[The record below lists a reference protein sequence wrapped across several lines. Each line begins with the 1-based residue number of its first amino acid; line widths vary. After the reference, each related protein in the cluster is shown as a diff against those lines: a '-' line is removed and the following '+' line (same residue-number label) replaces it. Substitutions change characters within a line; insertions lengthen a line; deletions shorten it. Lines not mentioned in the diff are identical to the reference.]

1 MEFLEKPERGIVS
14 AEISIRMKMIDESC
28 RWTRV
33 GYEIMMPDNGTDKK
47 VVVTFTDEEKE
58 KQSEAEYAEVI
69 RERDNLILTISGG
82 IAIYEITDKIRTVY
96 ITEET
101 GGACRLYEKGIDG
114 DYRGKCVGIMP
125 SR

>member
-1 MEFLEKPERGIVS
+1 
-14 AEISIRMKMIDESC
+14 MK
-28 RWTRV
+28 
-33 GYEIMMPDNGTDKK
+33 K
-47 VVVTFTDEEKE
+47 KE

-101 GGACRLYEKGIDG
+101 AALAGYTKKGIDG
-114 DYRGKCVGIMP
+114 DYRGKMRWHYAIPMILKQRRIILKQEDNRFVSCRMSTGLRIKMVCISGSVYAP
-125 SR
+125 VL